1 MVLSWHNSGCLS
13 CCIVI
18 SQDGATPLWMAS
30 QNGHSTIVDL
40 LMRHGGD
47 PNIADEVS
55 SPFPFHVTM
64 VLYPTKSGSLHVS
77 Q

>member
-18 SQDGATPLWMAS
+18 SQDGATPLMAS
-30 QNGHSTIVDL
+30 QEGHSTIVDL
-40 LMRHGGD
+40 LLRHGGD

-55 SPFPFHVTM
+55 STSTT

>member
-13 CCIVI
+13 CYLCIVI

-30 QNGHSTIVDL
+30 QNGHSSIVDL
-40 LMRHGGD
+40 LLRHGGD

-55 SPFPFHVTM
+55 STSTT
-64 VLYPTKSGSLHVS
+64 VLYSTKSGSLHVS